1 MLNTKYIAKKQA
13 KETFKFIMK
22 KIKEPLDGDQTAEL
36 AREYFDELNKLNGN
50 SKDNALNE
58 LGLLAESA
66 NDIVYELMEAL
77 IKTRD
82 ELDFEIIISKAKDW
96 LTWYSGETT
105 AINTAEDICKRLT
118 GEKLYN

>member
-1 MLNTKYIAKKQA
+1 
-13 KETFKFIMK
+13 MK